1 MKQNKNFLCVY
12 PLIIVSVLFGF
23 FFFTTCATAA
33 SSCLAEDK
41 LEIQVA
47 AEAQLEEFTC
57 FFEKWKGAEVIHFKV
72 SVKNASSKEQ
82 RFRVNIFLDN
92 GKAVGGL
99 IPRKVKNGLI
109 QPGKIGTFTYPVRGM
124 AEKPESLTLLIK
136 TIN

>member
-23 FFFTTCATAA
+23 FFFTTCATAE

-57 FFEKWKGAEVIHFKV
+57 F
-72 SVKNASSKEQ
+72 
-82 RFRVNIFLDN
+82 
-92 GKAVGGL
+92 
-99 IPRKVKNGLI
+99 
-109 QPGKIGTFTYPVRGM
+109 Y
-124 AEKPESLTLLIK
+124 
-136 TIN
+136 